1 MKILVLNSG
10 SSSMKFKLY
19 DDEKAISSGLVD
31 KIGESVSNVR
41 LKNLANAQDVE
52 RQESVENHQKAV
64 KIIEDFFHESGILG
78 SLAELDGCGHRV
90 VHGGQNL
97 TKPCL
102 INDGVLAEIERV
114 AVIAPLHNPAH
125 LVGMRAMLKV
135 APKVPNVAVFDT
147 AFHATLPDFA
157 YMYALPYELY
167 EKQGIRK
174 YGFHGTSHEFVS
186 KKAAEFLGFK
196 PSEFNAITLHLGNG
210 ASVCAVENGKSID
223 TSMGLT
229 PLEGL
234 MMGTRCGDID
244 PAVVPHLIRSLNLNA
259 TELDTLMN
267 KKSGF
272 LGICGHNDLRD
283 VENLANKG
291 DKKAQ
296 LALEMFVYRLVKYI
310 GAYFAVLP
318 RVDALVFT
326 AGIGENSDTIRL
338 KVCEKLT
345 RLGFE
350 IDEALNK
357 GVRGELKL
365 ISKPSS
371 STKIL
376 IVPTDEELEIATITE
391 KLVAKN
397 A

>member
-102 INDGVLAEIERV
+102 IDDAVLAEIERV

-210 ASVCAVENGKSID
+210 ASVCAVKNGKSID

>member
-19 DDEKAISSGLVD
+19 DDERAISSGLVD

-102 INDGVLAEIERV
+102 IDDAVLAEIERV

-244 PAVVPHLIRSLNLNA
+244 PAVVPHLMRSLNLNA

>member
-19 DDEKAISSGLVD
+19 DDERAISSGLVD

-102 INDGVLAEIERV
+102 IDDAVLAEIERV

-210 ASVCAVENGKSID
+210 ASVCAVQDGKSID

-291 DKKAQ
+291 DKKAH

-338 KVCEKLT
+338 KVCERLT

-371 STKIL
+371 STKII

>member
-19 DDEKAISSGLVD
+19 DDERAISSGLVD

-102 INDGVLAEIERV
+102 IDDAVLAEIERV

-210 ASVCAVENGKSID
+210 ASVCAVQKGKSID

-391 KLVAKN
+391 KLVAK
-397 A
+397 

>member
-19 DDEKAISSGLVD
+19 DDERAISSGLVD

-210 ASVCAVENGKSID
+210 ASVCAVQKGKSID

>member
-19 DDEKAISSGLVD
+19 DDERAISSGLVD

-210 ASVCAVENGKSID
+210 ASVCAVQNGKSID

>member
-19 DDEKAISSGLVD
+19 DDERAISSGLVD

-102 INDGVLAEIERV
+102 IDDGVLAEIERV

-259 TELDTLMN
+259 AELDTLMN

-338 KVCEKLT
+338 KVCERLT

-365 ISKPSS
+365 ISKPNSH
-371 STKIL
+371 TKIL
-376 IVPTDEELEIATITE
+376 IVPTDEEFAIAEITKSLI
-391 KLVAKN
+391 N
-397 A
+397 

>member
-19 DDEKAISSGLVD
+19 DDERAISSGLVD

-102 INDGVLAEIERV
+102 IDDGVLAEIERV

-259 TELDTLMN
+259 AELDTLMN

-391 KLVAKN
+391 KLVAK
-397 A
+397 

>member
-19 DDEKAISSGLVD
+19 DDERAISSGLVD

-102 INDGVLAEIERV
+102 IDDAVLAEIERV

-244 PAVVPHLIRSLNLNA
+244 PAVVPHLMRSLNLNA

-338 KVCEKLT
+338 KVCERLT

-365 ISKPSS
+365 ISKPNSH
-371 STKIL
+371 TKIL

>member
-210 ASVCAVENGKSID
+210 ASVCAVQNGKSID

-338 KVCEKLT
+338 KVCERLT

>member
-19 DDEKAISSGLVD
+19 DDERAISSGLVD

-210 ASVCAVENGKSID
+210 ASVCAVQDGKSID

-244 PAVVPHLIRSLNLNA
+244 PAVVPHLIRSLNLKVA
-259 TELDTLMN
+259 ELDTLMN

-391 KLVAKN
+391 KLVAK
-397 A
+397 